1 MVHRMELL
9 KKLASTSEFVLEKTM
24 EQTTV
29 DLLARVRVW
38 QKEMVSATVLEK
50 GLTILLERKLV
61 LQTALPLAQKTL
73 SQSEFVI

>member
-38 QKEMVSATVLEK
+38 QKEMVLATVLEK